1 MKKMFLMLCV
11 VAALLSGT
19 TVWAH
24 STETEASSKLKAA
37 LSQTFSTATH
47 VRWYTE
53 DNKFFTAKF
62 MLGETVVSA
71 YFDAEGNL
79 LSTRRYISEE
89 QLPLAVTTK
98 VQKRYPNHKIR
109 STVEFDASNVTTY
122 YVTLEGEDTWIV
134 LKSDSNGQLSVHQ
147 RLKKA

>member
-11 VAALLSGT
+11 AAALCVN

-37 LSQTFSTATH
+37 LSQTFAAATH

-62 MLGETVVSA
+62 MMGETVVSA
-71 YFDAEGNL
+71 YFDADGNL

-98 VQKRYPNHKIR
+98 VQKRYPNHKVR

-122 YVTLEGEDTWIV
+122 YVTLEGDDNWIV
-134 LKSDSNGQLSVHQ
+134 LKSDSNGQLSVYQ